1 MDSRVIKEFF
11 KIFAKGALS
20 LGAFA
25 VVVLSVE
32 WLGNEY
38 LGGPFVGLSILL
50 FCYGVYLVY
59 GVAKYKVEHERYKEQ
74 QLIDKLTRQ
83 NTNQETVI

>member
-11 KIFAKGALS
+11 KIFGKGIAS
-20 LGAFA
+20 LFAFA
-25 VVVLSVE
+25 AIVFSVE

-38 LGGPFVGLSILL
+38 LGGPYVGLNILL

-74 QLIDKLTRQ
+74 QLIDKLARQ
-83 NTNQETVI
+83 DSNKGTVA